1 MAKSLSERANEKLR
15 ETDDENIDSNY
26 LPVSI
31 SAGAFPHN
39 PDMGPSIPG
48 HLARVGGEYAD
59 KKGKLN
65 LGATGINVDTP
76 VGQINKIGGIDATYE
91 HPSGFYGKIIK
102 PLNSPMQPRYEVGYK
117 TEFNQGGSVKSKS
130 NSAKPKVAGKLAT
143 RGYGKA
149 RK

>member
-1 MAKSLSERANEKLR
+1 MAKSLSELVNEKLKN
-15 ETDDENIDSNY
+15 DDENVESIH

-48 HLARVGGEYAD
+48 HLARVGAEYSG
-59 KKGKLN
+59 KKGRLN
-65 LGATGINVDTP
+65 LGVMGANVDTP

-91 HPSGFYGKIIK
+91 HPSGFYGKINK
-102 PLNSPMQPRYEVGYK
+102 PLNSPMQPRYEIGYK
-117 TEFNQGGSVKSKS
+117 TEFKKGGPVKSKS